1 MRLACL
7 WMAGLLL
14 VACGASEPRPVP
26 IAWNED
32 ICSHCRMAISQPEL
46 AAEAVG
52 TAGRVEMFDDI
63 GCLVE
68 WLREP
73 DAPEG
78 LTPFVTDRPTGEWL
92 RADEAVFVQSPEL
105 PTPMGYG
112 LAAFADR
119 EAARSLA
126 RELGGSLLSW
136 HEVRARG
143 DR

>member
-1 MRLACL
+1 MRLARL

-26 IAWNED
+26 IVWNED

-63 GCLVE
+63 GCLVR

-73 DAPEG
+73 GAPEG
-78 LTPFVTDRPTGEWL
+78 LAPFVADFSTGDWL
-92 RADEAVFVQSPEL
+92 RAEEAVFVQSSDL
-105 PTPMGYG
+105 PTPMGSG

-119 EAARSLA
+119 EAAGKRA
-126 RELGGSLLSW
+126 RELGGRLLSW